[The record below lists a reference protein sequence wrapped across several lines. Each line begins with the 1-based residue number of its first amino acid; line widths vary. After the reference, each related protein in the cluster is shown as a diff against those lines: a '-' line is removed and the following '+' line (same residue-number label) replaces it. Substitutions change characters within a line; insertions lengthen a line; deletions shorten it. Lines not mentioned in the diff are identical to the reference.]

1 MKKKSLYSHFL
12 GFLIKKGKKNKAK
25 NILNKAFKDV
35 SIKLNKPMFVLLTT
49 VFLKLNCFVEVR
61 QIRMRRA
68 IHFIPFLANFKRRTY
83 LTIKWLFKT
92 VLEDKR
98 QISFEKKIVSELTS
112 LINDST
118 SKSLNLKKKN
128 LIQALQNKSN
138 LHFRW

>member
-1 MKKKSLYSHFL
+1 
-12 GFLIKKGKKNKAK
+12 
-25 NILNKAFKDV
+25 
-35 SIKLNKPMFVLLTT
+35 
-49 VFLKLNCFVEVR
+49 
-61 QIRMRRA
+61 MRRA
-68 IHFIPFLANFKRRTY
+68 IHFIPFLTNFKRRIY

-98 QISFEKKIVSELTS
+98 QISFEKKIASELTS

-128 LIQALQNKSN
+128 LTQALQNKSN